1 MILQI
6 GPALLAAQAVEIG
19 GQLAN
24 LATGRRLGIFP
35 EVGGVAAFTP
45 IGFLQA
51 SFARLFRRRTPRLS
65 RQGRTEVV
73 RAMQIANI
81 TGDPLVRVADPFRTQ
96 TLGIFRESQAPIA
109 PLLFRE
115 AALRREA
122 ARAPVVSRAPQM
134 PFTPER
140 VARIQEFFGSLPTL
154 DPGQTLQERKTAI
167 AAIAAASPTRRSRLA
182 AGIRLRD
189 TR

>member
-6 GPALLAAQAVEIG
+6 GPAFAAAQAVELAG
-19 GQLAN
+19 LLAN

-35 EVGGVAAFTP
+35 EVSGQAAFTP

-51 SFARLFRRRTPRLS
+51 SFARLFKRRTPRLS

-109 PLLFRE
+109 QQLFRE
-115 AALRREA
+115 AALRRET
-122 ARAPVVSRAPQM
+122 ARAPPVFREPQQ
-134 PFTPER
+134 PFSPER

-154 DPGQTLQERKTAI
+154 DPGQTLQERKATI
-167 AAIAAASPTRRSRLA
+167 AAIAAVSPGRRSRLA